1 MRRIK
6 PYQAVTLTA
15 VILTIALPASAWLAR
30 GHMLMSKAS
39 VALVAGDL
47 PEFFSLPESAR
58 AIADASVEAD
68 ALRDMGDVALRN
80 TEAPNHYWASEL
92 LTDWKLPADRIAF
105 YRLCQEKNLT
115 PSKSGALYYTLLES
129 LARLEVAFAQH
140 RRWPEDPGAKARC
153 LVYAGYLAHF
163 AQDLNMPLH
172 TTIHHD
178 GRTKP
183 DGSSSRTG
191 IHFRMDDLPGRL
203 DLDWNDVIT
212 DLHPQVME
220 NPGKAILAQ
229 IALSNAQV
237 DRVYELN
244 DQLPKRDEEGWTP
257 TPEIRELGLERSRAA
272 VAFTASLWLTA
283 WHRSE
288 AIAGRT
294 PPWLSEQRNKNH

>member
-6 PYQAVTLTA
+6 PYQAVALTA

-30 GHMLMSKAS
+30 GHTLMSKAS

-68 ALRDMGDVALRN
+68 ALRDMGEVALRN
-80 TEAPNHYWASEL
+80 VEAPNHYWASEL

-115 PSKSGALYYTLLES
+115 PSKTGTLYYTLLES

-183 DGSSSRTG
+183 DGSSPRTG

-229 IALSNAQV
+229 IAASNALV

-257 TPEIRELGLERSRAA
+257 TPEIRELGLELPRRRQLHR
-272 VAFTASLWLTA
+272 VALAHGLAPLRGDRRPHATLA
-283 WHRSE
+283 
-288 AIAGRT
+288 
-294 PPWLSEQRNKNH
+294 Q